1 MPVTKSWQN
10 ITCGIA
16 APAHSPIATAM
27 KIVITGGAGFLGARL
42 AHHLLQRGAMRD
54 AHGVVRPVRELVLVD
69 QVAAQGW
76 SDARVRAVAGDITD
90 AALLRRCIGDDTDS
104 VFHLASIVSAQAEED
119 FDLGYRVNV
128 DATRAL
134 LECCRR
140 GHRKTKFV
148 FTSSIA
154 VFGGPLPDPVRDD
167 TVLTPQGSY
176 GTQK

>member
-1 MPVTKSWQN
+1 MARFTHARRAQFAR
-10 ITCGIA
+10 GIERA
-16 APAHSPIATAM
+16 Q
-27 KIVITGGAGFLGARL
+27 ARV
-42 AHHLLQRGAMRD
+42 QGRDIDPGKKMRQHD
-54 AHGVVRPVRELVLVD
+54 
-69 QVAAQGW
+69 VAA
-76 SDARVRAVAGDITD
+76 
-90 AALLRRCIGDDTDS
+90 LRNGVGDDTDS